1 MTAAQALVGRFDF
14 GRVIQNTFG
23 VVKRNWQGL
32 TLLSV
37 VLVGIPAAFFGW
49 LQVTTLGLQGER
61 MDQFN
66 GGTALIWVV
75 GILASMVASALLQAT
90 TVRVS
95 VADLNGNRVSAL
107 DELRKSLPA
116 LLPIIVLSIVMTVA
130 IMVAA
135 FFLVVPALILAVLW
149 SVALPALVVERISP
163 FAALSRSR
171 NLTRGSRWRI
181 VGLFFIYLAIYFVLT
196 LVVGGIIGALS
207 MASTGLALIGTV
219 ITSVVSAVI
228 SGLVGAVGIAVLY
241 YELRST
247 KEGVGVD
254 QLASVFD

>member
-1 MTAAQALVGRFDF
+1 MTAAQASVGRFDF

-23 VVKRNWQGL
+23 VAKRNWQGL

-49 LQVTTLGLQGER
+49 LQVTTLGVQGER

-66 GGTALIWVV
+66 GGTALIWLV
-75 GILASMVASALLQAT
+75 GILASMAASALLQAT

-130 IMVAA
+130 ILVAA

-149 SVALPALVVERISP
+149 SVALPALVVERVSP

-196 LVVGGIIGALS
+196 LVLGGIIGALS
-207 MASTGLALIGTV
+207 MASAGLALIGTIV
-219 ITSVVSAVI
+219 TSVVSAIV

-247 KEGVGVD
+247 KEGVGVE